1 MLHQDQGRRMKVRKL
16 LDTCV
21 AFPKSIKIM
30 AFIDKLGRFETIW
43 SGGHSYDV
51 PTDLLKI
58 QVDAWDLYT
67 EIVKDRD
74 YTGEVVSEEVEIELR
89 IYVSEDDL

>member
-1 MLHQDQGRRMKVRKL
+1 MKVRKL

-30 AFIDKLGRFETIW
+30 AYINKLERFETIW
-43 SGGHSYDV
+43 SGGNSYDV

-67 EIVKDRD
+67 EIVKYHD
-74 YTGEVVSEEVEIELR
+74 YAGKPVSEAVEVELR

>member
-1 MLHQDQGRRMKVRKL
+1 MKVRKL

-30 AFIDKLGRFETIW
+30 TFIDKLGRYETIW
-43 SGGHSYDV
+43 SGGQQDDV
-51 PTDLLKI
+51 PTDLLKT
-58 QVDAWDLYT
+58 QVSAWDLYT

-74 YTGEVVSEEVEIELR
+74 YAGEVVSEEVEIELR
-89 IYVSEDDL
+89 IYVSESDL

>member
-1 MLHQDQGRRMKVRKL
+1 MKVRKL

-30 AFIDKLGRFETIW
+30 AFIDKLGRYETIW
-43 SGGHSYDV
+43 SGGQQDDV
-51 PTDLLKI
+51 PTDLLNT
-58 QVDAWDLYT
+58 QVSTWDLYT

-74 YTGEVVSEEVEIELR
+74 YVGEVVDEKVDIELR
-89 IYVSEDDL
+89 IYLSGDDS

>member
-1 MLHQDQGRRMKVRKL
+1 MKVRKL

-30 AFIDKLGRFETIW
+30 AFIDKLGRYKTIW
-43 SGGHSYDV
+43 SGGQQDDA
-51 PTDLLKI
+51 PTDLLKT
-58 QVDAWDLYT
+58 QVSTWDLYT

-74 YTGEVVSEEVEIELR
+74 YAGEVVSEKVEIELR
-89 IYVSEDDL
+89 IYVSESDL

>member
-1 MLHQDQGRRMKVRKL
+1 MKVRKL

-30 AFIDKLGRFETIW
+30 AFIDKLGRYETIW
-43 SGGHSYDV
+43 SGDQQDDV
-51 PTDLLKI
+51 PTDLLKT
-58 QVDAWDLYT
+58 QVSTWDLYT

-74 YTGEVVSEEVEIELR
+74 YAGEVVDEEVEVELR
-89 IYVSEDDL
+89 IYVSESDL

>member
-1 MLHQDQGRRMKVRKL
+1 MKVRKL

-30 AFIDKLGRFETIW
+30 AFIDKLGRYETIW
-43 SGGHSYDV
+43 SGQQDDV
-51 PTDLLKI
+51 PTDLLKT
-58 QVDAWDLYT
+58 QVSAWDLYT

-74 YTGEVVSEEVEIELR
+74 YAGEVVSEEVEIELR
-89 IYVSEDDL
+89 IYVSESDL

>member
-1 MLHQDQGRRMKVRKL
+1 MKARKL

-30 AFIDKLGRFETIW
+30 AFIDKLGRYETIW
-43 SGGHSYDV
+43 SGGQQDDV
-51 PTDLLKI
+51 PTDLLKT
-58 QVDAWDLYT
+58 QVDTWDLYT

-74 YTGEVVSEEVEIELR
+74 YAGEVVGEEVEIELR
-89 IYVSEDDL
+89 IYVSESDL

>member
-1 MLHQDQGRRMKVRKL
+1 MNVRKL

-30 AFIDKLGRFETIW
+30 AFIDKLGRYETIW
-43 SGGHSYDV
+43 SGQQDDV
-51 PTDLLKI
+51 PTDLLKT
-58 QVDAWDLYT
+58 QVSTWDLYT

-74 YTGEVVSEEVEIELR
+74 YAGEVVGEEVEIELR
-89 IYVSEDDL
+89 IYVSESDL

>member
-1 MLHQDQGRRMKVRKL
+1 MKVRKL

-30 AFIDKLGRFETIW
+30 AFIDKLGRYETIW
-43 SGGHSYDV
+43 KGSPQDDI
-51 PTDLLKI
+51 PTDLLKT
-58 QVDAWDLYT
+58 QVSSWDLYT

-74 YTGEVVSEEVEIELR
+74 YAGEVVSEDVEVELR
-89 IYVSEDDL
+89 IYMSESDL

>member
-1 MLHQDQGRRMKVRKL
+1 MKVRKL

-30 AFIDKLGRFETIW
+30 AFINKLGRFETIW
-43 SGGHSYDV
+43 SGYNSYDV
-51 PTDLLKI
+51 PKDLLKI
-58 QVDAWDLYT
+58 QVDSWDLYT
-67 EIVKDRD
+67 EIVKDHA
-74 YTGEVVSEEVEIELR
+74 YVGEPVIEMVEVELR

>member
-1 MLHQDQGRRMKVRKL
+1 MKVRKL

-30 AFIDKLGRFETIW
+30 AFIDKLGRYETIW
-43 SGGHSYDV
+43 SGGQQDDV
-51 PTDLLKI
+51 PTDLLKT
-58 QVDAWDLYT
+58 QVSTWDLYT

-74 YTGEVVSEEVEIELR
+74 YAGEVVSEDVEIELR
-89 IYVSEDDL
+89 IYVSESDL

>member
-1 MLHQDQGRRMKVRKL
+1 MKVRKL

-30 AFIDKLGRFETIW
+30 AFIDKLGRYETIW
-43 SGGHSYDV
+43 SGGQQDDV
-51 PTDLLKI
+51 PTDLLKT
-58 QVDAWDLYT
+58 QVSTWDLYT

-74 YTGEVVSEEVEIELR
+74 YAGEVVNEEVEIELR
-89 IYVSEDDL
+89 IYVSESDL

>member
-1 MLHQDQGRRMKVRKL
+1 MKVRKL

-30 AFIDKLGRFETIW
+30 AYIDKLGRYETIW
-43 SGGHSYDV
+43 SGGPQDDI

-58 QVDAWDLYT
+58 QVDTWDLYT

-74 YTGEVVSEEVEIELR
+74 YAGEVVGEEVEIELR

>member
-1 MLHQDQGRRMKVRKL
+1 MKVRKL

-30 AFIDKLGRFETIW
+30 AYIDKLGRYETIW
-43 SGGHSYDV
+43 SGDPQDDI

-58 QVDAWDLYT
+58 QVDTWDLYT

-74 YTGEVVSEEVEIELR
+74 YVGEPVNEEVEIELR

>member
-1 MLHQDQGRRMKVRKL
+1 MKVRKL

-30 AFIDKLGRFETIW
+30 AFIDILGRYKTLW
-43 SGGHSYDV
+43 SGGQQDDV
-51 PTDLLKI
+51 PTDLLKT
-58 QVDAWDLYT
+58 QVSTWDLYT

-74 YTGEVVSEEVEIELR
+74 YAGEVVDEKVEIELR
-89 IYVSEDDL
+89 IYVSESDL

>member
-1 MLHQDQGRRMKVRKL
+1 MKVRKL
-16 LDTCV
+16 VDTCV

-30 AFIDKLGRFETIW
+30 VYIDTLGRYEAIW
-43 SGGHSYDV
+43 SGGPQDDI
-51 PTDLLKI
+51 PTDLLKA
-58 QVDAWDLYT
+58 QVSTWDLYT

-74 YTGEVVSEEVEIELR
+74 YVGEVVGEEVEIELR

>member
-1 MLHQDQGRRMKVRKL
+1 MKVRKL

-43 SGGHSYDV
+43 SGDNSYDV

-58 QVDAWDLYT
+58 QVDAWDLCT
-67 EIVKDRD
+67 EIVKYPD
-74 YTGEVVSEEVEIELR
+74 YVGKVVSENVEVELR

>member
-1 MLHQDQGRRMKVRKL
+1 MKVRKL

-43 SGGHSYDV
+43 SGCHPVDV

-67 EIVKDRD
+67 EIVKDH
-74 YTGEVVSEEVEIELR
+74 YYAGELVSEMVEVELR

>member
-1 MLHQDQGRRMKVRKL
+1 MKVRKL

-30 AFIDKLGRFETIW
+30 AFIDKLGRYETIW
-43 SGGHSYDV
+43 SGGQQDDV
-51 PTDLLKI
+51 PTDLLKT
-58 QVDAWDLYT
+58 QVSTWDLYT

-74 YTGEVVSEEVEIELR
+74 YAGEVVNEEVEIELR
-89 IYVSEDDL
+89 IYVSEGDL